1 MTLTTNEAKKPKP
14 PTSVKLPQELE
25 LFLRE
30 QAKEGFRSLSKEIV
44 MRLEQSRK
52 VQEAA
57 HA

>member
-1 MTLTTNEAKKPKP
+1 MTDDRKPKA